1 MVKELDAHNFIS
13 EIGSAGIAVVD
24 FWADW
29 CHPCKQMSPI
39 LLEIESELGKE
50 MSFFKVNVDASS
62 DLASRYGIQS
72 IPTILVFKNGEPLV
86 SMIGLLSKNKIISE
100 LDKVV

>member
-1 MVKELDAHNFIS
+1 MNE
-13 EIGSAGIAVVD
+13 
-24 FWADW
+24 
-29 CHPCKQMSPI
+29 
-39 LLEIESELGKE
+39 LEIESELGKE